1 MYLLDSLN
9 EQQRLIAMDTEGA
22 KLVTAGAG
30 SGKTRLLTHR
40 ICYLISDKGI
50 SPSNILAITFTNK
63 ATNEMKE
70 RIAQMIPNSGGIT
83 IKTFHALCA
92 SILRENISKLEGF
105 DRYFSVY
112 DSSDQDKLLKKVIK
126 ELAVEEDVAK
136 YCDYHISKAK
146 NQGLTPEEYLKDN
159 KYETNIDKICKV
171 YQEYQNQLKANNA
184 LDFDDLLLKTL
195 ELFYHSR
202 DTLEYYQNKYRYI
215 HVDEFQDTNLVQY
228 KIVRLLADKW
238 KNIFVVGDEDQCIYC
253 WRGANIEN
261 IKNFTKD
268 YDCKIY
274 KLEQNYRSTKEII
287 RTANRL
293 IKNNIARI
301 DKTLFT
307 ENEDGEEITYN
318 EAYDENEEAEYVA
331 RQIYNLQNRGIALNE
346 IGVLMRVSALSRLI
360 EEKLLNYNLPYKVS
374 GIFKFFERLEIKN
387 TIAYLSMIVN
397 PKDAVNVTR
406 IINYPKRGI
415 GQATIDKL
423 VQEAQEKNI
432 PLLDLIENFRDSDLS
447 STIKAKIAEFG
458 DLISDLKKAYAE
470 KSLYDFV
477 EYVVNT
483 VGIKDMYNTSA
494 EEDIDRC
501 LNIDQLLQS
510 VKSYEHLNPDANLVD
525 YLEGITL
532 QNTLEEED
540 DDVASVSISTVHA
553 SKGLEF
559 DYVFVIGMEEGKFP
573 LSRAMDD
580 NDELEEERRLMYV
593 AITRARKKLYVT
605 KAKSRF
611 LYGKRETQLPSRFL
625 KEMGMQ
631 VAASRPAYR
640 ENSYYGDDYS
650 SYGYSNSYN
659 SNNYNSGYKSNY
671 GSNTSSNYSSGNSY
685 TTYES
690 FSSAQSSFGNT
701 QKTTMQPINSMQT
714 LNLNKVSEQKKKLD
728 DYKVGVQV
736 LHTKF
741 GVGII
746 VKVEDAGGNNY
757 VSVDF
762 GAIGVKTL
770 SLNFAPLQILK
781 K

>member
-9 EQQRLIAMDTEGA
+9 EQQRQIAMDTEGA

-40 ICYLISDKGI
+40 ICYLISEKGI

-70 RIAQMIPNSGGIT
+70 RISQMIPNSGGIT

-105 DRYFSVY
+105 DRFFSVY

-146 NQGLTPEEYLKDN
+146 NQGLTPAEYLKDN
-159 KYETNIDKICKV
+159 KYETNIDVICKV
-171 YQEYQNQLKANNA
+171 YQEYQNQLKSNNA

-202 DTLEYYQNKYRYI
+202 ETLEYYQNKYRYI

-287 RTANRL
+287 KTANRL
-293 IKNNIARI
+293 IKNNFARI

-331 RQIYNLQNRGIALNE
+331 RQIYNLQNRGVALNE

-423 VQEAQEKNI
+423 VQEAQLKNM

-458 DLISDLKKAYAE
+458 DLISDLKRAYTE

-477 EYVVNT
+477 EYVVET
-483 VGIKDMYNTSA
+483 VGIKNMYNTSA

-532 QNTLEEED
+532 QNTLDEED
-540 DDVASVSISTVHA
+540 DDMASVSISTVHA

-631 VAASRPAYR
+631 VSANKPTYR
-640 ENSYYGDDYS
+640 ENNYYNDNYSNYGYSS
-650 SYGYSNSYN
+650 SYGSS
-659 SNNYNSGYKSNY
+659 NYNSGYKSNY
-671 GSNTSSNYSSGNSY
+671 GVSSNYSNSNSY

-690 FSSAQSSFGNT
+690 FSSAQTNFGNT
-701 QKTTMQPINSMQT
+701 QKTNIQPINSMQN
-714 LNLNKVSEQKKKLD
+714 LNLNKVNEHKKLD

-741 GVGII
+741 GVGTI

-762 GAIGVKTL
+762 GTIGVKTL

>member
-1 MYLLDSLN
+1 MNNLLDKLN
-9 EQQRLIAMDTEGA
+9 DQQRMIAMDTEGA

-40 ICYLISDKGI
+40 ICYIIEEKHI
-50 SPSNILAITFTNK
+50 SPSNVLAITFTNK

-126 ELAVEEDVAK
+126 SLEVKEDIAK

-146 NQGLTPEEYLKDN
+146 NAGLTPSEYLRDN
-159 KYETNIDKICKV
+159 KYEKDIDVICKV
-171 YQEYQNQLKANNA
+171 YSEYQKELKANNA
-184 LDFDDLLLKTL
+184 LDFDDLLLKAL
-195 ELFYHSR
+195 ELFHQSP
-202 DTLEYYQNKYRYI
+202 DTLAYYQDKFRYI

-268 YDCKIY
+268 YNCKIY
-274 KLEQNYRSTKEII
+274 KLEQNYRSTKNII
-287 RTANRL
+287 KMANKL
-293 IKNNIARI
+293 IKNNFARI

-307 ENEDGEEITYN
+307 ENEDGEEVIYN

-331 RQIYNLQNRGIALNE
+331 RQIFALKSRGVNLSE
-346 IGVLMRVSALSRLI
+346 VGVLMRVSALSRLI

-387 TIAYLSMIVN
+387 TIAYLSMVVN

-406 IINYPKRGI
+406 VINWPKRGI
-415 GQATIDKL
+415 GQATVDKL
-423 VQEAQEKNI
+423 IEEARLNNI
-432 PLLDLIENFRDSDLS
+432 PLLDLIENFRDSNLPS
-447 STIKAKIAEFG
+447 NIKAKIADFG
-458 DLISDLKKAYAE
+458 DLITDLKKAYQE
-470 KSLYDFV
+470 KSLFDFV
-477 EYVVNT
+477 DYVINT
-483 VGIKDMYNTSA
+483 VGIKDMYNTNA

-501 LNIDQLLQS
+501 MNIDQLLQS

-532 QNTLEEED
+532 QNTIEEED
-540 DDVASVSISTVHA
+540 DEGDCVSISTVHA

-559 DYVFVIGMEEGKFP
+559 DYVFVIGLEEGKFP
-573 LSRAMDD
+573 LGRAMDSE
-580 NDELEEERRLMYV
+580 DELEEERRLMYV

-611 LYGKRETQLPSRFL
+611 LYGKRETQVPSRFL
-625 KEMGMQ
+625 KEMGFKI
-631 VAASRPAYR
+631 AERPR
-640 ENSYYGDDYS
+640 FRDFDDDYES
-650 SYGYSNSYN
+650 GY
-659 SNNYNSGYKSNY
+659 SGYKS
-671 GSNTSSNYSSGNSY
+671 SYSSGYSKGYGSGSSSGYGGNTGSAQKYGTYDSY
-685 TTYES
+685 VKS
-690 FSSAQSSFGNT
+690 QSSFGNNQST
-701 QKTTMQPINSMQT
+701 DINTLQKLQSINNSK
-714 LNLNKVSEQKKKLD
+714 LNDQKKKLS

-741 GVGII
+741 GVGTI
-746 VKVEDAGGNNY
+746 VKTEEAGGNNY

-762 GAIGVKTL
+762 GTLGVKTL

>member
-1 MYLLDSLN
+1 MDLLDKLN
-9 EQQRLIAMDTEGA
+9 DQQRMIAMDTEGA

-40 ICYLISDKGI
+40 ICYIIEEKHI
-50 SPSNILAITFTNK
+50 SPSNVLAITFTNK

-70 RIAQMIPNSGGIT
+70 RISQMIPNSGGIT

-105 DRYFSVY
+105 DRFFSVY
-112 DSSDQDKLLKKVIK
+112 DSNDQDKLLKKVIK
-126 ELAVEEDVAK
+126 GLEVKEDIAK

-146 NQGLTPEEYLKDN
+146 NAGLTPSEYLRDN
-159 KYETNIDKICKV
+159 KYEKDIDVICKV
-171 YQEYQNQLKANNA
+171 YSEYQKELKANNA

-195 ELFYHSR
+195 ELFHQSP
-202 DTLEYYQNKYRYI
+202 DTLAYYQNKFRYI

-268 YDCKIY
+268 YNCKIY
-274 KLEQNYRSTKEII
+274 KLEQNYRSTKNII
-287 RTANRL
+287 KMANKL
-293 IKNNIARI
+293 IKNNFARI
-301 DKTLFT
+301 DKTLYT
-307 ENEDGEEITYN
+307 ENEDGEEVTYN

-331 RQIYNLQNRGIALNE
+331 KQVYNLRARGVDLSE
-346 IGVLMRVSALSRLI
+346 IGVLMRVSALSRLV

-387 TIAYLSMIVN
+387 TIAYLSMVVN

-406 IINYPKRGI
+406 VINWPKRGI
-415 GQATIDKL
+415 GQATVDKL
-423 VQEAQEKNI
+423 IEEARLNNVA
-432 PLLDLIENFRDSDLS
+432 LLDLIENFRDSNLPS
-447 STIKAKIAEFG
+447 NIKAKIADFG
-458 DLISDLKKAYAE
+458 DLITDLKKAYQE
-470 KSLYDFV
+470 KSLFDFV
-477 EYVVNT
+477 DYVINT

-532 QNTLEEED
+532 QNTIEEED
-540 DDVASVSISTVHA
+540 DDGDCVSISTVHA

-559 DYVFVIGMEEGKFP
+559 DYVFIIGLEEGKFP
-573 LSRAMDD
+573 LSRAMESE
-580 NDELEEERRLMYV
+580 DELEEERRLMYV

-611 LYGKRETQLPSRFL
+611 LYGKRETQVPSRFL
-625 KEMGMQ
+625 KEMGLK
-631 VAASRPAYR
+631 VVEKPRFR
-640 ENSYYGDDYS
+640 DFDDDYESGYGGYKS
-650 SYGYSNSYN
+650 SYSSGYSNSKWGGGN
-659 SNNYNSGYKSNY
+659 TGSAQNY
-671 GSNTSSNYSSGNSY
+671 GRYDSYVKSQSN
-685 TTYES
+685 
-690 FSSAQSSFGNT
+690 FGNIQNT
-701 QKTTMQPINSMQT
+701 NINT
-714 LNLNKVSEQKKKLD
+714 LQNLQNINNSKLNDQKKKLS

-741 GVGII
+741 GVGTI
-746 VKVEDAGGNNY
+746 VKTEEAGGNNY

-762 GAIGVKTL
+762 GTLGVKTL

>member
-631 VAASRPAYR
+631 VAASRPTYR
-640 ENSYYGDDYS
+640 ENSYYGDNYS

-671 GSNTSSNYSSGNSY
+671 GSSTSYSNSNNY

-690 FSSAQSSFGNT
+690 FSSAQTSFGNT
-701 QKTTMQPINSMQT
+701 QKTVVQPINSMQS
-714 LNLNKVSEQKKKLD
+714 LNLNKVNEQKKKLD

-741 GVGII
+741 GVGTI

>member
-40 ICYLISDKGI
+40 ICYLISEKNI

-70 RIAQMIPNSGGIT
+70 RISQMIPNSGGIT

-92 SILRENISKLEGF
+92 SILRENISKLDGF
-105 DRYFSVY
+105 DRFFSVY

-126 ELAVEEDVAK
+126 EMAVEEDVAK
-136 YCDYHISKAK
+136 YCGYHISKAK
-146 NQGLTPEEYLKDN
+146 NQGLTPAEYLKDN
-159 KYETNIDKICKV
+159 KYEPHIDDICKV

-195 ELFYHSR
+195 ELFYHSTS
-202 DTLEYYQNKYRYI
+202 TLEYYQSKFRYI

-268 YDCKIY
+268 YPCKIY

-287 RTANRL
+287 KTANRL
-293 IKNNIARI
+293 IKNNLARI

-307 ENEDGEEITYN
+307 ENEDGDEITYN

-331 RQIYNLQNRGIALNE
+331 RQIHNLQNRGVSLSE
-346 IGVLMRVSALSRLI
+346 IGVLMRVSALSRLV

-423 VQEAQEKNI
+423 VSEAQSKDI

-447 STIKAKIAEFG
+447 GSIKAKIAEFG
-458 DLISDLKKAYAE
+458 DLISDLKKAYEE

-477 EYVVNT
+477 EYVVET

-494 EEDIDRC
+494 EDDIDRC

-540 DDVASVSISTVHA
+540 NDEASVSISTVHA

-559 DYVFVIGMEEGKFP
+559 DYVFVIGLEEGKFP

-611 LYGKRETQLPSRFL
+611 LYGKRENQLPSRFL
-625 KEMGMQ
+625 KEMGLQ
-631 VAASRPAYR
+631 VVQKPAYR
-640 ENSYYGDDYS
+640 ENDYYSDSYS
-650 SYGYSNSYN
+650 SYGYS
-659 SNNYNSGYKSNY
+659 SNYGSGYKSSY
-671 GSNTSSNYSSGNSY
+671 GGYNSTNDSYSNYSNKATY
-685 TTYES
+685 TTYDS
-690 FSSAQSSFGNT
+690 FNKAQTGFGNT
-701 QKTTMQPINSMQT
+701 KTTNTQTMNNLQHLATTKIN
-714 LNLNKVSEQKKKLD
+714 EQKKKLD

-741 GVGII
+741 GVGTI
-746 VKVEDAGGNNY
+746 VKTEDAGGNNY

-762 GAIGVKTL
+762 GTIGVKTL

>member
-1 MYLLDSLN
+1 MDLLDKLN
-9 EQQRLIAMDTEGA
+9 DQQRMIAMDTEGA

-40 ICYLISDKGI
+40 ICYIIEEKHI
-50 SPSNILAITFTNK
+50 SPSNVLAITFTNK

-70 RIAQMIPNSGGIT
+70 RISQMIPNSGGIT

-105 DRYFSVY
+105 DRFFSVY
-112 DSSDQDKLLKKVIK
+112 DSNDQDKLLKKVIK
-126 ELAVEEDVAK
+126 GLEVKEDIAK

-146 NQGLTPEEYLKDN
+146 NAGLTPSEYLRDN
-159 KYETNIDKICKV
+159 KYEKDIDVICKV
-171 YQEYQNQLKANNA
+171 YSEYQKELKANNA

-195 ELFYHSR
+195 ELFHQSP
-202 DTLEYYQNKYRYI
+202 DTLAYYQNKFRYI

-268 YDCKIY
+268 YNCKIY
-274 KLEQNYRSTKEII
+274 KLEQNYRSTKNII
-287 RTANRL
+287 KMANKL
-293 IKNNIARI
+293 IKNNFARI
-301 DKTLFT
+301 DKTLYT
-307 ENEDGEEITYN
+307 ENEDGEEVTYN

-331 RQIYNLQNRGIALNE
+331 KQVYNLRARGVNLSE
-346 IGVLMRVSALSRLI
+346 IGVLMRVSALSRLV

-387 TIAYLSMIVN
+387 TIAYLSMVVN

-406 IINYPKRGI
+406 VINWPKRGI
-415 GQATIDKL
+415 GQATVDKL
-423 VQEAQEKNI
+423 IEEARLNNVA
-432 PLLDLIENFRDSDLS
+432 LLDLIENFRDSNLPS
-447 STIKAKIAEFG
+447 NIKAKIADFG
-458 DLISDLKKAYAE
+458 DLITDLKKAYQE
-470 KSLYDFV
+470 KSLFDFV
-477 EYVVNT
+477 DYVINT

-532 QNTLEEED
+532 QNTIEEED
-540 DDVASVSISTVHA
+540 DDGDCVSISTVHA

-559 DYVFVIGMEEGKFP
+559 DYVFIIGLEEGKFP
-573 LSRAMDD
+573 LSRAMESE
-580 NDELEEERRLMYV
+580 DELEEERRLMYV

-611 LYGKRETQLPSRFL
+611 LYGKRETQVPSRFL
-625 KEMGMQ
+625 KEMGLK
-631 VAASRPAYR
+631 VVEKPRFR
-640 ENSYYGDDYS
+640 DFDDDYESGYGGYKS
-650 SYGYSNSYN
+650 SYSSGYSNSKWGGGN
-659 SNNYNSGYKSNY
+659 TGSAQNY
-671 GSNTSSNYSSGNSY
+671 GRYDSYVKSQSN
-685 TTYES
+685 
-690 FSSAQSSFGNT
+690 FGNIQNT
-701 QKTTMQPINSMQT
+701 NINT
-714 LNLNKVSEQKKKLD
+714 LQNLQNINNSKLNDQKKKLS

-741 GVGII
+741 GVGTI
-746 VKVEDAGGNNY
+746 VKTEEAGGNNY

-762 GAIGVKTL
+762 GTLGVKTL

>member
-1 MYLLDSLN
+1 MDLLDKLN
-9 EQQRLIAMDTEGA
+9 DQQRMIAMDTEGA

-40 ICYLISDKGI
+40 ICYIIEEKHI
-50 SPSNILAITFTNK
+50 SPSNVLAITFTNK

-70 RIAQMIPNSGGIT
+70 RISQMIPNSGGIT

-105 DRYFSVY
+105 DRFFSVY
-112 DSSDQDKLLKKVIK
+112 DSNDQDKLLKKVIK
-126 ELAVEEDVAK
+126 GLEVKEDIAK

-146 NQGLTPEEYLKDN
+146 NAGLTPSEYLRDN
-159 KYETNIDKICKV
+159 KYEKDIDVICKV
-171 YQEYQNQLKANNA
+171 YSEYQKELKANNA

-195 ELFYHSR
+195 ELFHQSP
-202 DTLEYYQNKYRYI
+202 DTLAYYQNKFRYI

-268 YDCKIY
+268 YNCKIY
-274 KLEQNYRSTKEII
+274 KLEQNYRSTKNII
-287 RTANRL
+287 KMANKL
-293 IKNNIARI
+293 IKNNFARI

-307 ENEDGEEITYN
+307 ENEDGEEVTYN

-331 RQIYNLQNRGIALNE
+331 KQVYNLRARGVNLSE
-346 IGVLMRVSALSRLI
+346 IGVLMRVSALSRLV

-387 TIAYLSMIVN
+387 TIAYLSMVVN

-406 IINYPKRGI
+406 VINWPKRGI
-415 GQATIDKL
+415 GQATVDKL
-423 VQEAQEKNI
+423 IEEARLNNVA
-432 PLLDLIENFRDSDLS
+432 LLDLIENFRDSNLPS
-447 STIKAKIAEFG
+447 NIKAKIADFG
-458 DLISDLKKAYAE
+458 DLITDLKKAYQE
-470 KSLYDFV
+470 KSLFDFV
-477 EYVVNT
+477 DYVINT

-532 QNTLEEED
+532 QNTIEEED
-540 DDVASVSISTVHA
+540 DDGDCVSISTVHA

-559 DYVFVIGMEEGKFP
+559 DYVFIIGLEEGKFP
-573 LSRAMDD
+573 LSRAMESE
-580 NDELEEERRLMYV
+580 DELEEERRLMYV

-611 LYGKRETQLPSRFL
+611 LYGKRETQVPSRFL
-625 KEMGMQ
+625 KEMGLK
-631 VAASRPAYR
+631 VVEKPRFR
-640 ENSYYGDDYS
+640 DFDDDYESGYGGYKS
-650 SYGYSNSYN
+650 SYSSGYSSGYSNSKW
-659 SNNYNSGYKSNY
+659 G
-671 GSNTSSNYSSGNSY
+671 GGNTG
-685 TTYES
+685 
-690 FSSAQSSFGNT
+690 SAQKYDSYDSYVKSQSNFGNIQNT
-701 QKTTMQPINSMQT
+701 NINT
-714 LNLNKVSEQKKKLD
+714 LQNLQNINNSKLNDQKKKLS

-741 GVGII
+741 GVGTI
-746 VKVEDAGGNNY
+746 VKTEEAGGNNY

-762 GAIGVKTL
+762 GTLGVKTL

>member
-1 MYLLDSLN
+1 MDLLDKLN
-9 EQQRLIAMDTEGA
+9 DQQRLIAMDTEGA

-40 ICYLISDKGI
+40 ICYIIEEKHI
-50 SPSNILAITFTNK
+50 SPSNVLAITFTNK

-70 RIAQMIPNSGGIT
+70 RISQMIPNSGGIT

-105 DRYFSVY
+105 DRFFSVY
-112 DSSDQDKLLKKVIK
+112 DSNDQDKLLKKVIK
-126 ELAVEEDVAK
+126 GLEVKEDIAK

-146 NQGLTPEEYLKDN
+146 NAGLTPSEYLRDN
-159 KYETNIDKICKV
+159 KYEKDIDVICKV
-171 YQEYQNQLKANNA
+171 YNEYQKELKANNA

-195 ELFYHSR
+195 ELFHQSP
-202 DTLEYYQNKYRYI
+202 DTLAYYQNKFRYI

-268 YDCKIY
+268 YNCKIY
-274 KLEQNYRSTKEII
+274 KLEQNYRSTKNII
-287 RTANRL
+287 KMANKL
-293 IKNNIARI
+293 IKNNFARI

-307 ENEDGEEITYN
+307 ENEDGEEVTYN

-331 RQIYNLQNRGIALNE
+331 KQVYNLRARGVNLSE
-346 IGVLMRVSALSRLI
+346 IGVLMRVSALSRLV

-387 TIAYLSMIVN
+387 TIAYLSMVVN

-406 IINYPKRGI
+406 VINWPKRGI
-415 GQATIDKL
+415 GQATVDKL
-423 VQEAQEKNI
+423 IEEARLNNVA
-432 PLLDLIENFRDSDLS
+432 LLDLIENFRDSNLPS
-447 STIKAKIAEFG
+447 NIKAKIADFG
-458 DLISDLKKAYAE
+458 DLITDLKKAYQE
-470 KSLYDFV
+470 KSLFDFV
-477 EYVVNT
+477 DYVINT

-532 QNTLEEED
+532 QNTIEEED
-540 DDVASVSISTVHA
+540 DDGDCVSISTVHA

-559 DYVFVIGMEEGKFP
+559 DYVFIIGLEEGKFP
-573 LSRAMDD
+573 LSRAMESE
-580 NDELEEERRLMYV
+580 DELEEERRLMYV

-611 LYGKRETQLPSRFL
+611 LYGKRETQVPSRFL
-625 KEMGMQ
+625 KEMGLK
-631 VAASRPAYR
+631 VVEKPRFR
-640 ENSYYGDDYS
+640 DFDDDYESGYGGYKS
-650 SYGYSNSYN
+650 SYSSGYSSGYSNSKWGGGN
-659 SNNYNSGYKSNY
+659 TGSAPNY
-671 GSNTSSNYSSGNSY
+671 GSYDSYVKSQSN
-685 TTYES
+685 
-690 FSSAQSSFGNT
+690 FGNIQNT
-701 QKTTMQPINSMQT
+701 NINT
-714 LNLNKVSEQKKKLD
+714 LQNLQNINNSKLNDQKKKLS

-741 GVGII
+741 GVGTI
-746 VKVEDAGGNNY
+746 VKTEEAGGNNY

-762 GAIGVKTL
+762 GTLGVKTL